1 MKAFNKIVI
10 LLMGIIIIIFTI
22 TNIYMYRASDN
33 SGRLYRVEIN
43 RIALDIEDNG
53 YSNLDLSDYSQVI
66 NVEKFSGDTS
76 FYEGRDTDYF
86 IREIDGRLYRFD
98 YLSDGDTY
106 KKSMIWSV
114 NITIIIMA
122 IVIMIVMLFI
132 RFSILKPFHTLSDV
146 PYELSK
152 GNLTVPLKENKSRFF
167 GKFIWGMDILRENIE
182 ESKSKELELQK
193 EKKTLILSISHD
205 IKTPLSA
212 IKLYSKALSKNL
224 YNSEEK
230 QHEIAENI
238 NAKADEIEQFVS
250 QIIKASSE
258 DFLNIE
264 VENSEFYLS
273 EMMNRINVFYSE
285 KLELLKIDFNVESY
299 SDCILVGDI
308 ERSIEVIQNLVEN
321 AIKYGNGHNIEISFA
336 DEEDCRLITISNSGC
351 TLPQNE
357 MPHIFDSFWRG
368 SNVGSNGGSG
378 LGLYICRQLM
388 TKMAGDIYAHREN
401 ESMKVTAVF
410 KKA

>member
-1 MKAFNKIVI
+1 MKAFNKIVV
-10 LLMGIIIIIFTI
+10 LLIGIIIIIFTI

-53 YSNLDLSDYSQVI
+53 YNNLDLSDYNQIV
-66 NVEKFSGDTS
+66 NVEKFLGDNS
-76 FYEGRDTDYF
+76 FYEGKDTDYL
-86 IREIDGRLYRFD
+86 IREIDGQLYRFD
-98 YLSDGDTY
+98 YLSDRDTY
-106 KKSMIWSV
+106 KSSMIWSV
-114 NITIIIMA
+114 NITMTIMT
-122 IVIMIVMLFI
+122 IVIMIVMVFI
-132 RFSILKPFHTLSDV
+132 RFSILKPFNVLSDV

-224 YNSEEK
+224 YSSEEK

-273 EMMNRINVFYSE
+273 EMMNKINAFYSE
-285 KLELLKIDFNVESY
+285 KLELLKIDFNIESY

-308 ERSIEVIQNLVEN
+308 ERSIEVVQNLIEN
-321 AIKYGNGHNIEISFA
+321 AIKYGNGHSIKISFA
-336 DEEDCRLITISNSGC
+336 DEEDCRLVTVSNSGC

-368 SNVGSNGGSG
+368 SNVGNNGGSG

-388 TKMAGDIYAHREN
+388 NKMAGDIYAHREN
-401 ESMKVTAVF
+401 ETMIVTAVF